1 MKVIGHRGAA
11 GLAPE
16 NTIPS
21 FRLARELGV
30 DAVECDVRMT
40 RDRHTVLLHDAT
52 VDRTTNG
59 KGRLADLT
67 MADVSHLECQDGVH
81 LATLDEL
88 LALSGGTLPV
98 VIELKEDAAVEP
110 TVRQVL
116 ERDLLASTTFISFEL
131 ARLVEVRRLAP
142 AAVTG
147 ALFMRAGEDEIH
159 TTREVGAQILDTHF
173 GSLSPELVRE
183 AHRLALAVWIWT
195 VNETSE
201 LRHMQEQEPDG
212 ITTDRPDRLISLLGR

>member
-16 NTIPS
+16 NTILS
-21 FRLARELGV
+21 FRLARELGA

-40 RDRHTVLLHDAT
+40 RDGQPVLLHDAT

-67 MADVSHLECQDGVH
+67 LAEVSRLECQDGVPV
-81 LATLDEL
+81 ATLAEL
-88 LALSGGTLPV
+88 LTLAGGSLPV
-98 VIELKEDAAVEP
+98 VIELKEDAVVEP
-110 TVRQVL
+110 TVRQVI
-116 ERDLLASTTFISFEL
+116 ERNLLGSTTFISFEL
-131 ARLVEVRRLAP
+131 SRLVEVRRLAP

-147 ALFMRAGEDEIH
+147 ALFMRAGEAEIH

-173 GSLSPELVRE
+173 GSLTPELVRE

-195 VNETSE
+195 VNETNE
-201 LRHMQEQEPDG
+201 LRQMVEQGPDG
-212 ITTDRPDRLISLLGR
+212 ITTDRPDRLVSLLGR